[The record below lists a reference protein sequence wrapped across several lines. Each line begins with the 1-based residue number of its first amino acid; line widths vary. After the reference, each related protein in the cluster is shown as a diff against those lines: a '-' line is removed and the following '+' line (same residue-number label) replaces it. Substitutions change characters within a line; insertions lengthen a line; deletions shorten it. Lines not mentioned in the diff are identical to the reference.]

1 MPLEPYKVKVVEPI
15 RLPSLKEREQAL
27 EAARYNLF
35 RLPSR
40 DVYIDL
46 LTDSG
51 TAAMSEQQWSALMG
65 GDEAYA
71 GSASFDLL
79 RETVRE
85 LMGFEY
91 VVPAHQG
98 RGAEHILFTATLQ
111 PGQIVLNNHHFDTTR
126 AHVEAR
132 GAVAKDLGGSG
143 SRNFEAPD
151 PFKGN
156 VDPDA
161 LAACLRAEHDRIGM
175 VMLTITDNAGG
186 GQPVSL
192 ANIRAVAAQARQQGI
207 RFFLDA
213 ARFAENA
220 YFIQQ
225 REPECRGWTIGQVV
239 KAMFAEADG
248 CTMSGKKDALAN
260 IGGFVALRDAE
271 LYRQVSTQA
280 ILFEGFPTYGGLA
293 GRDLA
298 AMAQGLREVL
308 DPRYLAHRVGQVAYL
323 GERIAEADVPVMRPF
338 GGHAV
343 YVEAARLLPHLPRSA
358 YPGQALTIALYQ
370 GAGVRAVEVGTV
382 LAGRDQVTHEER
394 VPDLE
399 LVRLALPRR
408 VYSDRHLEYVAEAFR
423 MVAQRP
429 QAVNGV
435 RITYEAPVL
444 RHFTAE
450 FAPLDG

>member
-1 MPLEPYKVKVVEPI
+1 
-15 RLPSLKEREQAL
+15 
-27 EAARYNLF
+27 
-35 RLPSR
+35 
-40 DVYIDL
+40 
-46 LTDSG
+46 
-51 TAAMSEQQWSALMG
+51 
-65 GDEAYA
+65 
-71 GSASFDLL
+71 
-79 RETVRE
+79 
-85 LMGFEY
+85 MGFEY

-98 RGAEHILFTATLQ
+98 RGAEHILFTATLKPDQ
-111 PGQIVLNNHHFDTTR
+111 VVLNNHHFDTTR

-132 GAVAKDLGGSG
+132 GAVARDLGGSG
-143 SRNFEAPD
+143 AKNFDAPD
-151 PFKGN
+151 SFKGN
-156 VDPDA
+156 MDLTA
-161 LAACLRAEHDRIGM
+161 LADCLRVDGDRVGM

-192 ANIRAVAAQARQQGI
+192 ANIRAVAAQARQNGLP
-207 RFFLDA
+207 FFLDA

-225 REPECRGWTIGQVV
+225 REPECRGWSIGQVV
-239 KAMFAEADG
+239 RAMFAEADG

-260 IGGFVALRDAE
+260 IGGFVALRDGD
-271 LYRQVSTQA
+271 LFRQVSTQA

-308 DPRYLAHRVGQVAYL
+308 DPTYLAHRVGQVAYL

-343 YVEAARLLPHLPRSA
+343 YVEAARLLPHLSRGA
-358 YPGQALTIALYQ
+358 YPGQALTIALYR
-370 GAGVRAVEVGTV
+370 GAGIRSVEVGSV
-382 LAGRDQVTHEER
+382 LAGRDPLTHVER
-394 VPDLE
+394 VPELE

-423 MVAQRP
+423 IIARRPESVA
-429 QAVNGV
+429 GV
-435 RITYEAPVL
+435 RLTYEAPVL

-450 FAPLDG
+450 FAPLGD